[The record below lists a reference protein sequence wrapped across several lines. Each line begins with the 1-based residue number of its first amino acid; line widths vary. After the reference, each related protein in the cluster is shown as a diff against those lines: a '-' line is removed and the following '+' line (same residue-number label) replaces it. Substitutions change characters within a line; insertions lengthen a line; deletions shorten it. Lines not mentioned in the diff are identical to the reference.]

1 MYSVYMPNP
10 MDVQHF
16 SIRFIQWNVVSLL
29 RFMGEIVLSMLSSQF
44 IPHEHTNLPIYL
56 SICMIFICERD
67 AFNNGW
73 VRILLHQLK
82 CSTANCSLSL
92 FMQWGIEK
100 GWKTKYL
107 FKRCTWFEHFSI
119 CTWVFRSVH
128 AMRCEVL
135 DVFFLSFHI
144 QQQVEW
150 YWIFN
155 SVL

>member
-1 MYSVYMPNP
+1 MTSMYSVYMPNP

-82 CSTANCSLSL
+82 CSTANCSLSCCL
-92 FMQWGIEK
+92 CNEELRRDGKQNTFSK
-100 GWKTKYL
+100 GVPGSNIFQFALEY
-107 FKRCTWFEHFSI
+107 SD
-119 CTWVFRSVH
+119 RSTQ
-128 AMRCEVL
+128 C
-135 DVFFLSFHI
+135 DVK
-144 QQQVEW
+144 
-150 YWIFN
+150 
-155 SVL
+155 